1 MADPLHIVL
10 KQAID
15 ASRKALADLDAD
27 QVPADLRRV
36 YTSPGGRLPPPLVE
50 TLLSG
55 LDRYEWLREKA
66 LEVWDDADS
75 AAGGPAGAAAGF
87 LQREGTWVRVLA
99 RAVAKATEDGGTTR
113 SQALLRRLA
122 DAEGMV
128 ELVRSRHEAE
138 RRSMVDELT
147 RVRKE
152 RDVARSANRESA
164 ASESRERERTEARA
178 AEDRLRAATLA
189 AELAEA
195 LGDFEAANEAVRD
208 ERRARVAAEHLLAEL
223 DSRSGWWADDPI

>member
-99 RAVAKATEDGGTTR
+99 RAVAKATEDAGTTR

-128 ELVRSRHEAE
+128 ELLGSRHEAE

-147 RVRKE
+147 RVRK
-152 RDVARSANRESA
+152 AFPCSL
-164 ASESRERERTEARA
+164 SRGMSCATDRA
-178 AEDRLRAATLA
+178 AYFDRYTWVKPRLFAMTSA
-189 AELAEA
+189 
-195 LGDFEAANEAVRD
+195 
-208 ERRARVAAEHLLAEL
+208 
-223 DSRSGWWADDPI
+223 